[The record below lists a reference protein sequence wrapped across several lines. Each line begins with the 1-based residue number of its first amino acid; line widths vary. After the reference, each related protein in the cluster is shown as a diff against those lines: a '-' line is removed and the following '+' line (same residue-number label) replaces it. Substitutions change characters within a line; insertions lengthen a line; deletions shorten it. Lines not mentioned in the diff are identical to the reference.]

1 MDELVA
7 SIKKTEESLQ
17 RLKRLRKGA
26 DTATSSSSANDVS
39 DESKIRKQLL
49 LDVQQFGKEVRRISF
64 GFMLLLKGSNQYYL
78 KSPVD
83 FKLNI
88 TLGFFCICY
97 YIFRCV
103 WLGPDCTINQGIF
116 LRDPAGVHIV

>member
-26 DTATSSSSANDVS
+26 DTAISSSSANDVS

-49 LDVQQFGKEVRRISF
+49 LDVQQFGKEVCRISF
-64 GFMLLLKGSNQYYL
+64 GFMLLLKGSNQYHL

-83 FKLNI
+83 FK
-88 TLGFFCICY
+88 
-97 YIFRCV
+97 
-103 WLGPDCTINQGIF
+103 
-116 LRDPAGVHIV
+116 